1 MEVFSWR
8 KIYIFLV
15 LVVRTRDFLK
25 MIRNMR
31 VVSKSD
37 AKSVGK

>member
-8 KIYIFLV
+8 RIYIF

-25 MIRNMR
+25 IIRNVR